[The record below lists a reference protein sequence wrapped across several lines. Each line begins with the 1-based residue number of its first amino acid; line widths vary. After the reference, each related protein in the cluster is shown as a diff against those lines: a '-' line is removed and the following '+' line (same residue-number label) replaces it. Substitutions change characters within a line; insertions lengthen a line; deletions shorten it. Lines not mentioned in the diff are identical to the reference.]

1 MSTGRWMD
9 KKAVVHIHNGILPS
23 YKKKCI
29 WVSSNEVDETGA
41 CSTKWNKS
49 ERERQILYISIYMA
63 FRKMMPAILHAGYQR
78 RHRCKE
84 QTFGLCGRRRGWDG
98 LENSIET
105 CIIICKLDERKFN
118 AWSRA
123 PKASA
128 LGQPRGLWFEGRWG
142 RFRMRGTHVYLWPI
156 HFDVWQKPLQYC
168 KVIIL

>member
-1 MSTGRWMD
+1 MD

-41 CSTKWNKS
+41 CYTKWNKS

-84 QTFGLCGRRRGWDG
+84 QTLDSVGEGEDG
-98 LENSIET
+98 MVWRIALKHV
-105 CIIICKLDERKFN
+105 CKLDEHKFN

-128 LGQPRGLWFEGRWG
+128 LGQPRGIWFEGRWG
-142 RFRMRGTHVYLWPI
+142 WFRMRGTHVYLWPI
-156 HFDVWQKPLQYC
+156 HVDVWQKPS
-168 KVIIL
+168 